1 MWLSQSNNND
11 LGQEVVMPRAS
22 KRHLLSVNDEISDAN
37 TLRYNECWRHIR
49 RHLLREYRRLQYQLQ
64 DMLLLRK
71 ENRRL
76 ALELGL
82 SAAATGKRAG
92 YSNRFH
98 LGIQLKKLDGSVRR
112 E

>member
-1 MWLSQSNNND
+1 M
-11 LGQEVVMPRAS
+11 
-22 KRHLLSVNDEISDAN
+22 ISYDTN
-37 TLRYNECWRHIR
+37 TLRYTECWCHIHR
-49 RHLLREYRRLQYQLQ
+49 RLLREHHRLQCQLQ
-64 DMLLLRK
+64 DMILLRK

-98 LGIQLKKLDGSVRR
+98 LGIQLKKLDGSVRL